1 MHFYLRI
8 SNFCCTFV
16 AAKVRITYPNY
27 NIMKQKL
34 FTLFAALLLAGSMSA
49 AINVNSNHAV
59 ALMGDMDG
67 VSIWDFGLFDTE
79 ADDFPYLAV
88 RTHRTSDSI
97 AGTQTVIGDWW
108 TMYAFSIQDCIVPTQ
123 FSDLVVTRIRSGL
136 YHFSFNFVGHHE
148 LYSSPDEEY
157 IVDVEVPTEIRD
169 LAGEIIEPAYKPEG
183 IEDIHEDSDQ
193 PVKFLHNGQI
203 FILRGDRT
211 YTLQGQE
218 VK

>member
-1 MHFYLRI
+1 
-8 SNFCCTFV
+8 
-16 AAKVRITYPNY
+16 
-27 NIMKQKL
+27 MKQKL

-67 VSIWDFGLFDTE
+67 VSIWEFGLFDTE
-79 ADDFPYLAV
+79 ANDFPLLTV

-108 TMYAFSIQDCIVPTQ
+108 TTYAFSIEDFIVPTQ
-123 FSDLVVTRIRSGL
+123 FSDLVVTRIRSGF
-136 YHFSFNFVGHHE
+136 YHFSFIFVGHHE

-157 IVDVEVPTEIRD
+157 VVDAEVPTEIRN

-183 IEDIHEDSDQ
+183 IEDIHANSNK
-193 PVKFLHNGQI
+193 PVNVLNDGQI
-203 FILRGDRT
+203 FLLRGEKV
-211 YTLQGQE
+211 YTITGQE

>member
-1 MHFYLRI
+1 MR
-8 SNFCCTFV
+8 
-16 AAKVRITYPNY
+16 
-27 NIMKQKL
+27 MKQKL
-34 FTLFAALLLAGSMSA
+34 FTLFAALLLVGSMSA

-59 ALMGDMDG
+59 AWMGDMDG

-79 ADDFPYLAV
+79 TDDFPFLTV

-108 TMYAFSIQDCIVPTQ
+108 TAYAFSTDDFIIPSQ

-157 IVDVEVPTEIRD
+157 VVDAEVPTEIRN
-169 LAGEIIEPAYKPEG
+169 LAGEIIEEAYVPEG
-183 IEDIHEDSDQ
+183 IEDIHANSYK
-193 PVKFLHNGQI
+193 PVKVLNDGHLY
-203 FILRGDRT
+203 ILRGDHIYDT
-211 YTLQGQE
+211 QGKM

>member
-1 MHFYLRI
+1 MR
-8 SNFCCTFV
+8 
-16 AAKVRITYPNY
+16 
-27 NIMKQKL
+27 MKQKL

-79 ADDFPYLAV
+79 ADDYPFLTV

-108 TMYAFSIQDCIVPTQ
+108 TSYAFSTEDFIMPSQ

-157 IVDVEVPTEIRD
+157 IVDVEVPTEIRN
-169 LAGEIIEPAYKPEG
+169 LAGEIIEEAYVPEG
-183 IEDIHEDSDQ
+183 IEDIHANSYK
-193 PVKFLHNGQI
+193 PVKVLNDGHLY
-203 FILRGDRT
+203 ILRGDHIYDT
-211 YTLQGQE
+211 QGKM

>member
-1 MHFYLRI
+1 MR
-8 SNFCCTFV
+8 
-16 AAKVRITYPNY
+16 
-27 NIMKQKL
+27 MKQKI
-34 FTLFAALLLAGSMSA
+34 FTFFAALLLTGSMSA

-79 ADDFPYLAV
+79 ADDYPYLAV

-108 TMYAFSIQDCIVPTQ
+108 TIYAFSAEDFIVPTQ

-157 IVDVEVPTEIRD
+157 VVDAEVPTEIRN
-169 LAGEIIEPAYKPEG
+169 LAGEIIEEAYVPEG
-183 IEDIHEDSDQ
+183 IEDIHANSDKR
-193 PVKFLHNGQI
+193 VKVLNDGHLY
-203 FILRGDRT
+203 ILRGDHIYDT
-211 YTLQGQE
+211 QGKM

>member
-1 MHFYLRI
+1 
-8 SNFCCTFV
+8 
-16 AAKVRITYPNY
+16 
-27 NIMKQKL
+27 MKQKL

-79 ADDFPYLAV
+79 ADDSPYLAV

-108 TMYAFSIQDCIVPTQ
+108 TIYAFSAEDFIVPTQ

-136 YHFSFNFVGHHE
+136 YHFSCTFVGHHV
-148 LYSSPDEEY
+148 YSSLDEEY

-193 PVKFLHNGQI
+193 PVKILHNGQI
-203 FILRGDRT
+203 FLLRGDRT

-218 VK
+218 IR

>member
-1 MHFYLRI
+1 
-8 SNFCCTFV
+8 
-16 AAKVRITYPNY
+16 
-27 NIMKQKL
+27 MKQKI
-34 FTLFAALLLAGSMSA
+34 FTFFAALLLAGSMSA
-49 AINVNSNHAV
+49 AINVNSDHA
-59 ALMGDMDG
+59 AAYMGDMDG

-79 ADDFPYLAV
+79 ADDFPYLVV

-136 YHFSFNFVGHHE
+136 YHFSFTFTGHHE

-157 IVDVEVPTEIRD
+157 VVDAEVPTEIRN
-169 LAGEIIEPAYKPEG
+169 LAGEIIEEAYVPEG
-183 IEDIHEDSDQ
+183 IEDIHANSDK
-193 PVKFLHNGQI
+193 PVKVHNDGHLY
-203 FILRGDRT
+203 ILRGDHIYDT
-211 YTLQGQE
+211 QGKM

>member
-1 MHFYLRI
+1 MR
-8 SNFCCTFV
+8 
-16 AAKVRITYPNY
+16 
-27 NIMKQKL
+27 MKQKL

-59 ALMGDMDG
+59 AYMGDMDG

-79 ADDFPYLAV
+79 ADDFPFLTV

-108 TMYAFSIQDCIVPTQ
+108 TMYAFSIQDCVVPTQ

-157 IVDVEVPTEIRD
+157 IVDAEVPTEIRN
-169 LAGEIIEPAYKPEG
+169 LAGEIIEEAYVPEG
-183 IEDIHEDSDQ
+183 IEDIHANSDKR
-193 PVKFLHNGQI
+193 VKVLNDGHLY
-203 FILRGDRT
+203 ILRGDHIYDT
-211 YTLQGQE
+211 QGKL

>member
-1 MHFYLRI
+1 MR
-8 SNFCCTFV
+8 
-16 AAKVRITYPNY
+16 
-27 NIMKQKL
+27 MKQKL

-67 VSIWDFGLFDTE
+67 VSIWNFGLFDTE
-79 ADDFPYLAV
+79 ADDYPFLTV

-108 TMYAFSIQDCIVPTQ
+108 TTYAFSIEDFIVPTQ

-136 YHFSFNFVGHHE
+136 YHFSFIFVGHHE

-157 IVDVEVPTEIRD
+157 VVDAEVPTEIRN
-169 LAGEIIEPAYKPEG
+169 LAGEIIEEAYVPEG
-183 IEDIHEDSDQ
+183 IEDIHANSNK
-193 PVKFLHNGQI
+193 PVKVLNDGHLYL
-203 FILRGDRT
+203 LRGDHIYDT
-211 YTLQGQE
+211 QGKM

>member
-1 MHFYLRI
+1 
-8 SNFCCTFV
+8 
-16 AAKVRITYPNY
+16 
-27 NIMKQKL
+27 MKQKL

-67 VSIWDFGLFDTE
+67 VSIWEFGLFDTE
-79 ADDFPYLAV
+79 ANDFPLLTV

-108 TMYAFSIQDCIVPTQ
+108 TTYAFSIEDFIVPTQ
-123 FSDLVVTRIRSGL
+123 FSDLVVTRIRSGF
-136 YHFSFNFVGHHE
+136 YHFSFIFVGHHE

-157 IVDVEVPTEIRD
+157 VVDAEVPTEIRN

-183 IEDIHEDSDQ
+183 IEDIHANSNK
-193 PVKFLHNGQI
+193 PVKVLNDGQI
-203 FILRGDRT
+203 FLLRGEKV
-211 YTLQGQE
+211 YTITGQE

>member
-1 MHFYLRI
+1 MR
-8 SNFCCTFV
+8 
-16 AAKVRITYPNY
+16 
-27 NIMKQKL
+27 MKQKL

-108 TMYAFSIQDCIVPTQ
+108 TIYAFSAEDFIVPTQ

-136 YHFSFNFVGHHE
+136 YHFSCTFVGHHV
-148 LYSSPDEEY
+148 YSSLDEEY
-157 IVDVEVPTEIRD
+157 IVDVEVPTEIRN
-169 LAGEIIEPAYKPEG
+169 LAGEIIEEAYVPEG
-183 IEDIHEDSDQ
+183 IEDIHANSDK
-193 PVKFLHNGQI
+193 PVKVLNDGHLY
-203 FILRGDRT
+203 ILRGDHIYDT
-211 YTLQGQE
+211 QGKM

>member
-1 MHFYLRI
+1 MR
-8 SNFCCTFV
+8 
-16 AAKVRITYPNY
+16 
-27 NIMKQKL
+27 MKQKL

-79 ADDFPYLAV
+79 ADDYPYLGV

-108 TMYAFSIQDCIVPTQ
+108 TIYAFSAEDFIVPTQ

-136 YHFSFNFVGHHE
+136 YHFSCTFVGHHV
-148 LYSSPDEEY
+148 YSSLDEEY
-157 IVDVEVPTEIRD
+157 IVDVEVPTEIRN
-169 LAGEIIEPAYKPEG
+169 LAGEIIEEAYVPEG
-183 IEDIHEDSDQ
+183 IEDIHANSDK
-193 PVKFLHNGQI
+193 PVKVLNDGHLY
-203 FILRGDRT
+203 ILRGDHIYDT
-211 YTLQGQE
+211 QGKM

>member
-1 MHFYLRI
+1 
-8 SNFCCTFV
+8 
-16 AAKVRITYPNY
+16 
-27 NIMKQKL
+27 MKRKI

-59 ALMGDMDG
+59 AWMGDMDG
-67 VSIWDFGLFDTE
+67 VSIWDFGLFCTE
-79 ADDFPYLAV
+79 ADDFPFLTV

-108 TMYAFSIQDCIVPTQ
+108 TTYAFSTEDFIVPTQ

-136 YHFSFNFVGHHE
+136 YHYSFTFVGHHE
-148 LYSSPDEEY
+148 NYSSPDEEY
-157 IVDVEVPTEIRD
+157 IVDAEVPTEIRNV
-169 LAGEIIEPAYKPEG
+169 AGDIIEPAYKPEG

-203 FILRGDRT
+203 FLLRGDRT

>member
-1 MHFYLRI
+1 MR
-8 SNFCCTFV
+8 
-16 AAKVRITYPNY
+16 
-27 NIMKQKL
+27 MKQKI
-34 FTLFAALLLAGSMSA
+34 FTFFAALLLTGSMSA

-79 ADDFPYLAV
+79 ADDYPFLMV

-108 TMYAFSIQDCIVPTQ
+108 TIYAFSAEDFIVPTQ

-136 YHFSFNFVGHHE
+136 YHFSCTFVGHHV
-148 LYSSPDEEY
+148 YSSLDEEY
-157 IVDVEVPTEIRD
+157 IVDVEVPTEIRN

-203 FILRGDRT
+203 FLLRGDRT

-218 VK
+218 IR